1 MGDDAKLETQF
12 EAAQE
17 ATEAESVE
25 GTQAEETD
33 EEPSPQQQPEPASE
47 TDGAAQ
53 GDGEPVAAEVRS
65 SEEPE
70 AQAEDSKE
78 S

>member
-1 MGDDAKLETQF
+1 MK
-12 EAAQE
+12 
-17 ATEAESVE
+17 
-25 GTQAEETD
+25 
-33 EEPSPQQQPEPASE
+33 PSPAQQPEAASE

-65 SEEPE
+65 SEESE